1 MTALATVLGHGGDG
15 DGLPTTGISSFAF
28 QGTNAH
34 LLVSTPAA
42 HPAAVNHR
50 QSTGRLW
57 DCDWHWVTPSSH
69 PLVDHGVI
77 SFAGGG
83 AAGRVPIIRYQA
95 LVSPSG
101 TEHSPPGLAQF
112 MDHRVNGRAL
122 FPGAGFFELADA
134 AVNFGRCGSSST
146 VGSELQFRNPMLCC
160 DCAI

>member
-1 MTALATVLGHGGDG
+1 MTALVTVLGRGGDS
-15 DGLPTTGISSFAF
+15 DSLPTTGVSSFAF

-34 LLVSTPAA
+34 LLVSAPAA

-69 PLVDHGVI
+69 PLVDLGVI
-77 SFAGGG
+77 SFARGS
-83 AAGRVPIIRYQA
+83 AVPVIRYQA

-112 MDHRVNGRAL
+112 MDHRVNGRTL

-134 AVNFGRCGSSST
+134 SVNFGRCGSSPM
-146 VGSELQFRNPMLCC
+146 VGLKP
-160 DCAI
+160 